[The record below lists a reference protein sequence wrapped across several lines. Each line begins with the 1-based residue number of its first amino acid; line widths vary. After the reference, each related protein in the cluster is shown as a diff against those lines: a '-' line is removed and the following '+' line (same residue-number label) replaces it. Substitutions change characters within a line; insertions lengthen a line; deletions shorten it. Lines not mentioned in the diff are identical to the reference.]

1 MTFIKAMG
9 FSLLLCLVFYGV
21 TQFLPQVEGEAP
33 VEQVVD
39 LGALTMDD
47 FVAMGESIFTTKGTC
62 TLCHKPPPM
71 GRAPDLEGNDMVA
84 ISVERL
90 QDERYQGEATD
101 AEGYLRESLKEPGRY
116 VVAGWGKKGT
126 DDAES
131 PMPAVHKA
139 PIELSDMEIDAVIA
153 YLQAKDGNEVTVV
166 LPTEAPA
173 MVATPAAAAAP
184 APAATPEEAIKKYG
198 CQACHVIGDA
208 GGPVGPSLVGVGS
221 RLTPHQIRE
230 NIIDPNAVVAEG
242 FAPDV
247 MPGDFA
253 TKMTVSELEMIVKLL
268 GEQE

>member
-1 MTFIKAMG
+1 MTFIKSIG
-9 FSLLLCLVFYGV
+9 FSLLLCFVFFGV

-47 FVAMGESIFTTKGTC
+47 FVAMGENIFNTKGTC

-84 ISVERL
+84 ISAERL
-90 QDERYQGEATD
+90 GDERYKGEATD
-101 AEGYLRESLKEPGRY
+101 TETYLRESMKEPSKY
-116 VVAGWGKKGT
+116 VVATWGKKGT
-126 DDAES
+126 NDAES

-139 PIELSDMEIDAVIA
+139 PIELLDMEIDAVIA
-153 YLQAKDGNEVTVV
+153 YLQAKDGNKITVE

-173 MVATPAAAAAP
+173 VTATPAAAP
-184 APAATPEEAIKKYG
+184 APAATPEEAIKKYT

-208 GGPVGPSLVGVGS
+208 GGPVGPSLVGIGS
-221 RLTPHQIRE
+221 RLTLDQIRE
-230 NIIDPNAVVAEG
+230 SILDPNAAVAEG
-242 FAPDV
+242 FAPGI

-268 GEQE
+268 GEQK